1 MNSTIEFTK
10 KEYNLI
16 AKNRGIKEPEKMS
29 TKELLGTLSR
39 YDTKRKVNSNRRKI
53 LKMGLEKIAK
63 KQNISKN
70 ELCKAEKLLDKSI
83 DELKEIVRLRRI
95 RNYDNLTKEDLIFSL
110 LKSESNP
117 AERNYTRYFNN
128 STNDEIKSK
137 INDIKLVLSR
147 LGNIVTKNDRQKIK
161 KDLYKI
167 EQKRNLSDNKKK
179 KIYYDLIKLA
189 NTLNKKEEQK
199 HSDLDDLDYFGIRD
213 IENLFINNGDNYYKP
228 VLV

>member
-16 AKNRGIKEPEKMS
+16 AKNRVIKEPEKMS

-53 LKMGLEKIAK
+53 LKMGLEKITK

-161 KDLYKI
+161 KDLYKT